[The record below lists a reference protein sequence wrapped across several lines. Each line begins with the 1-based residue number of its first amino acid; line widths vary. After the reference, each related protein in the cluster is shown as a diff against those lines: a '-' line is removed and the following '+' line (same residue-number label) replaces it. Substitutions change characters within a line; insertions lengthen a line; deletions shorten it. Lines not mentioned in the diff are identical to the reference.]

1 MPVRQNI
8 RSVWLGSCLLLA
20 LAPALAWSQGE
31 KKPEAAKP
39 EAAKPEEKKPE
50 LPAREAYRQ
59 GLEKLV
65 RGQGGSVQGVYTLA
79 MAAAK
84 EQLEAVIAWDE
95 ALAAG
100 KIPKKRFERRLPGF
114 HVGTQ
119 DALMVIPDSR
129 FFLELAR
136 QRGNDVDR
144 RFFGLLDET
153 FRGGM
158 SRTYVDPITDAHAC
172 YHLGSRE
179 FISLYRGWT
188 QFKPSAPAA
197 YRATVEEEI
206 QGLEQAMLTAICVC
220 GTPEVVDAGF
230 EAFLRTFPKSPIAP
244 QVRERLAKL
253 HTKSSDLLFRCG
265 KELDVGQPLPY
276 GVPTPPP
283 FPTAPDSPK

>member
-1 MPVRQNI
+1 MPVRKNR
-8 RSVWLGSCLLLA
+8 RSVWLGSCLLLT

-31 KKPEAAKP
+31 KLPEPPPAP
-39 EAAKPEEKKPE
+39 QKKPE
-50 LPAREAYRQ
+50 LPAREAYLQ
-59 GLEKLV
+59 ALEKLV
-65 RGQGGSVQGVYTLA
+65 KGQGGSVQGVYTLA

-84 EQLEAVIAWDE
+84 EQLEAVIAWDA

-100 KIPKKRFERRLPGF
+100 KIPKKRFERSLPGF

-119 DALMVIPDSR
+119 DALMVIPNSR

-136 QRGNDVDR
+136 QRGNEVDR

-158 SRTYVDPITDAHAC
+158 ARTYIDPVTDVHAC

-188 QFKPSAPAA
+188 QFKPGAPAA
-197 YRATVEEEI
+197 YRDTVNEEL
-206 QGLEQAMLTAICVC
+206 QGLEQALLKATCVC

-230 EAFLRTFPKSPIAP
+230 EAFLKTFPKSPIAP
-244 QVRERLAKL
+244 QVRERLEKL
-253 HTKSSDLLFRCG
+253 HTKSSDMLFRCG
-265 KELDVGQPLPY
+265 KELNVGQPLPY
-276 GVPTPPP
+276 GVPTPAP
-283 FPTAPDSPK
+283 FPTEPDPPKK